1 MPKPFVIGIEVEE
14 IAVGTVLR
22 RLNEMPGVIALHMD
36 FQKSTAK
43 KSTKED
49 AEPSFA
55 FFAPAASRSVERNA
69 RGRISRTLMREN
81 VLAALSKA
89 APRDIGVRDLISKW
103 PTRKA
108 SIYQVMHQLG
118 KDKLV
123 RRTDVGRYAL
133 VNGADV
139 ETSAAASP
147 AEASSDLSPQAT
159 KILALFDERPII
171 STKDVRRV
179 LRVDKNR
186 GDWQIKSLVAKGFIK
201 KAGKRGEYERVT
213 TGGA

>member
-1 MPKPFVIGIEVEE
+1 MPKPFMIGIEIEE
-14 IAVGTVLR
+14 IALGTVLR
-22 RLNEMPGVIALHMD
+22 RLNEMPGVVAIHLD
-36 FQKSTAK
+36 LQKSTAK
-43 KSTKED
+43 KSAKED
-49 AEPSFA
+49 TAESK
-55 FFAPAASRSVERNA
+55 NTT
-69 RGRISRTLMREN
+69 RGRPHISQPVMREG
-81 VLAALSKA
+81 VLAVLSEA
-89 APRDIGVRDLISKW
+89 APGDISVRDLISKFGQS
-103 PTRKA
+103 RKA
-108 SIYQVMHQLG
+108 SVYQVIHLLA
-118 KDKLV
+118 KAKLV
-123 RRTDVGRYAL
+123 KRTNVGRYAL

-139 ETSAAASP
+139 QATATPP